1 MSDDDSSNQLISNS
15 TNIAVTDDKNLL
27 TVDMVNR
34 PPRITIPWKK
44 ILCNGPV
51 WALAVA
57 KFGYYYSFFMTVTW
71 MPTYLREMGM
81 SEHLAA
87 YCSAIPFAVTCPAI
101 ILFGWLAFHL
111 VNHLNW
117 RLVVVRKSFGTISF
131 LFNIGCFAGL
141 LFVKV
146 GSPWLALSIFI
157 VMYAGNAPFIAGVA
171 VNVLDIAAKYAGSVM
186 ALTHEFATG
195 AGFLASV
202 ITGALVTEKGRYEHA
217 FMVAIGVNFLS
228 MVVYLA
234 FGSADPQFDTEE
246 EKRKKKKQHHGYM
259 LRPGASEADMQYATP
274 SFRRICCC
282 CCYHRQRPAAADSGS
297 GVGVGV
303 GVGVDAE
310 DTQRKG
316 GQHVQTRL
324 PYYFP
329 KRWII
334 ALFAFSADFI
344 CYMDRANISATM
356 IPMAEKYKWS
366 KAFQGLVFGV
376 FFLGLMSA
384 HLVGGYLSD
393 VYGAKNILIFGV
405 IWWSLFT
412 ILTPPSASLQWAVI
426 LVRFLMGSGEGV
438 NFPAVYALASEWY
451 PEHEEHILVT
461 IAEMGVYLGIVVA
474 MVFVPFIEDHF
485 GWEPVFYIFGSFG
498 FVWAALFAVYGA
510 DSPEGA
516 KAEKSIDEREYRFV
530 LATRNKD

>member
-1 MSDDDSSNQLISNS
+1 M
-15 TNIAVTDDKNLL
+15 
-27 TVDMVNR
+27 
-34 PPRITIPWKK
+34 
-44 ILCNGPV
+44 
-51 WALAVA
+51 
-57 KFGYYYSFFMTVTW
+57 
-71 MPTYLREMGM
+71 
-81 SEHLAA
+81 
-87 YCSAIPFAVTCPAI
+87 
-101 ILFGWLAFHL
+101 
-111 VNHLNW
+111 
-117 RLVVVRKSFGTISF
+117 
-131 LFNIGCFAGL
+131 GCFIAL

-146 GSPWLALSIFI
+146 GRPWLALVIFI

-202 ITGALVTEKGRYEHA
+202 ITGALVTEKGKYEHA
-217 FMVAIGVNFLS
+217 FIVAIGVNFIS
-228 MVVYLA
+228 MVVYLF
-234 FGSADPQFDTEE
+234 FGSADPQFDTIE
-246 EKRKKKKQHHGYM
+246 EKKLKKKNHNGYF
-259 LRPGASEADMQYATP
+259 LRPGASNIDLQYSSP
-274 SFRRICCC
+274 SFERLCCC
-282 CCYHRQRPAAADSGS
+282 CCRRESSNAKKDGLHAQEEQNDQNEQEEQEGQGRAPIDSSGAGASGASGS
-297 GVGVGV
+297 SSGSSSASSTSIQVVN
-303 GVGVDAE
+303 
-310 DTQRKG
+310 
-316 GQHVQTRL
+316 VQQKL

-356 IPMAEKYKWS
+356 IPMAEKYHWT
-366 KAFQGLVFGV
+366 KAFQGIVFGV

-384 HLVGGYLSD
+384 HIVGGYLAD

-412 ILTPPSASLQWAVI
+412 ILTPPSAVYQWAIIV
-426 LVRFLMGSGEGV
+426 VRFSMGAGEGV

-474 MVFVPFIEDHF
+474 MVFVPLIEDHL

-498 FVWAALFAVYGA
+498 FVWAALFAVYGS
-510 DSPEGA
+510 DSPEDA
-516 KAEKSIDEREYRFV
+516 KKENSIDAKEYRFI